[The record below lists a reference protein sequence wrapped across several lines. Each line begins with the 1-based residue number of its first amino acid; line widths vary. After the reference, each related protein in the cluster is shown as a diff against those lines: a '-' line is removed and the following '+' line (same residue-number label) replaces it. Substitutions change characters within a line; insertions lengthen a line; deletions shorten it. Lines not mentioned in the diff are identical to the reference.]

1 MSIIYNYK
9 DAPVDDWVF
18 SYDKILDV
26 VTPNCDA
33 RWEAANCS
41 IGVNNSNLH
50 CTDPSCTKKRDI
62 FIDESASFFH
72 NRTTVMKFSSLTKKY
87 GLSFY
92 WSALTL
98 TTLGEQAAPRYT
110 PQFLFETL
118 DTLLGLIIFA
128 VIVGDVGAMV
138 SSMNL
143 VRTMYEEKLD
153 GCKRYMNFRKVH
165 PLLVRKIVHWYEYSW
180 KEGSAKVDEST
191 IAESLPSR
199 LHGQLAVHIHMD
211 TLKKVALFQDCEPT
225 LLYELVLK
233 LQLQLFSPGD
243 YVCRKGDIG
252 KELYIIRK
260 GKLDVVSE
268 DGKQVFVTLKEG
280 SVFGELSVLNIRGN
294 KNGNRRTA
302 SIRSVGYSDL
312 YSLTKGDLWEV
323 LREYPEDKKSLIE
336 KGKSILRKDNLLI
349 EDGSIDS
356 DDELDDHSTLE
367 QRLEYI
373 AKQVSKTT
381 VQLDKYE
388 RQFLQIS
395 EHF

>member
-1 MSIIYNYK
+1 MSIVYNYK
-9 DAPVDDWVF
+9 EAPVDDWVF

-41 IGVNNSNLH
+41 IGVNNSNLY
-50 CTDPSCTKKRDI
+50 CSDPSCGKKRDI

-72 NRTTVMKFSSLTKKY
+72 NRTTIMKFSSLTKKY

-98 TTLGEQAAPRYT
+98 TTLGEQASPRFT
-110 PQFLFETL
+110 PQFLFETV

-143 VRTMYEEKLD
+143 VRTLYEEKLD

-165 PLLVRKIVHWYEYSW
+165 PLLVRKIIHWYEYSW

-191 IAESLPSR
+191 LADSLPSR
-199 LHGQLAVHIHMD
+199 LYGQLAVHIHMD
-211 TLKKVALFQDCEPT
+211 TLKKVALFQDCEAT

-252 KELYIIRK
+252 KNYDKCQNVMTIFDYR
-260 GKLDVVSE
+260 
-268 DGKQVFVTLKEG
+268 FVKTL
-280 SVFGELSVLNIRGN
+280 
-294 KNGNRRTA
+294 
-302 SIRSVGYSDL
+302 
-312 YSLTKGDLWEV
+312 
-323 LREYPEDKKSLIE
+323 
-336 KGKSILRKDNLLI
+336 
-349 EDGSIDS
+349 
-356 DDELDDHSTLE
+356 
-367 QRLEYI
+367 
-373 AKQVSKTT
+373 
-381 VQLDKYE
+381 
-388 RQFLQIS
+388 
-395 EHF
+395 